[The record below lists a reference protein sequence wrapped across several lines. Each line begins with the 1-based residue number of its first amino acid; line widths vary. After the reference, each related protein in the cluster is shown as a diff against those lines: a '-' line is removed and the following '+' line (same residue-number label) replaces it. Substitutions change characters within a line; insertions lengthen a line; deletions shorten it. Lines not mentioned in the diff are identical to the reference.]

1 MQTNY
6 YGSST
11 DMCRLHSALIILT
24 GTRASDS
31 LCSLE
36 VCIVMY
42 EFLTELIL
50 RRSFSHPAA
59 TFAFGFREETHRV

>member
-24 GTRASDS
+24 STSAADS

-36 VCIVMY
+36 VYIVIY

-50 RRSFSHPAA
+50 RRSSLHPVA
-59 TFAFGFREETHRV
+59 TFASGFSEETHRV